1 MAITRRIA
9 RPMLA
14 SMFVAGGVDQ
24 LRRPQSKV
32 AQAEKVATTVAQTL
46 HLPEDPVLLVRV
58 NGAVQVGAA
67 SLLALGKLPRLS
79 AAALAASLVPTTLA
93 GHRFWE
99 EHEPG
104 RRTMQ
109 RTSFLKNVSMLG
121 GLVLAATDT
130 EGRPS
135 LSWRARRA
143 TAKASRRIGA
153 TSHKASHRVGKAI
166 HDVEKAADAAAH
178 RAEKVAG
185 TAAHRVE
192 KVAGMVQDAAETG
205 VHRVAAVAGHH

>member
-1 MAITRRIA
+1 MPVTRRVA

-14 SMFVAGGVDQ
+14 AMFVSGGVDQ
-24 LRRPQSKV
+24 LRRPESKV
-32 AQAEKVATTVAQTL
+32 AQAEKVAATVAQTL
-46 HLPEDPVLLVRV
+46 HLPEDPVMLVRL

-67 SLLALGKLPRLS
+67 SLLAMGKLPRLS

-104 RRTMQ
+104 RRTAQ

-143 TAKASRRIGA
+143 ATKTSRRIGA
-153 TSHKASHRVGKAI
+153 TTHKVGKAI
-166 HDVEKAADAAAH
+166 QEVEKAAETAAH
-178 RAEKVAG
+178 KVERAAG
-185 TAAHRVE
+185 TAAH
-192 KVAGMVQDAAETG
+192 KVQDAAETG
-205 VHRVAAVAGHH
+205 AHKVAAAVPVGHH

>member
-1 MAITRRIA
+1 
-9 RPMLA
+9 MLA
-14 SMFVAGGVDQ
+14 AMFVSGGVDQ
-24 LRRPQSKV
+24 LKRPQTKV
-32 AQAEKVATTVAQTL
+32 DQAEKIAPPLAHAL
-46 HLPEDPVLLVRV
+46 HLPEDPKTLVRL
-58 NGAVQVGAA
+58 NGAVQIGAA

-79 AAALAASLVPTTLA
+79 AIALGASLVPTTLA

-104 RRTMQ
+104 ARTAQ
-109 RTSFLKNVSMLG
+109 RIGFLKNVSMLG

-143 TAKASRRIGA
+143 TSKASRRIGA
-153 TSHKASHRVGKAI
+153 TSHKATSSMGRAI
-166 HDVEKAADAAAH
+166 HEMEKAA
-178 RAEKVAG
+178 E

-192 KVAGMVQDAAETG
+192 KVAASAAHKVHDAAETG
-205 VHRVAAVAGHH
+205 AQKVAAAVPVGHH